1 MEFFRIQR
9 DIPFMKYA
17 KVTSFVSL
25 ATFLLAVFFLVW
37 KGLNLGVDFTGG
49 TVLEVRYAAPA
60 ELQKIRAQLAAHGYG
75 EASVQNFG
83 TARDV
88 LVRLPVKPGLTTAQV
103 SEAVMQVLRAQSPD
117 VTLQRVEFVGPQV
130 GQELLYDG
138 SLALLLVSIGIVIY
152 LWVRFEWQFAI
163 AAIAATL
170 HDVVII
176 IGMFAAFQWEFSLT
190 VLAAVLA
197 ILGYSVND
205 TVVVFD
211 RIRENF
217 RKMRKGTLAE
227 IIDNAITATL
237 SRTIMTHVTT
247 QMMVFS
253 VLFLGGEILFYF
265 ALALTIGIVVGT
277 YSSILVA
284 SPIVLWLGISREAF
298 IKPEKKQEAELL
310 P

>member
-1 MEFFRIQR
+1 MEFFRLQR

-17 KVTSFVSL
+17 KVTAFVSA
-25 ATFLLAVFFLVW
+25 ATFVLAVVFLVW
-37 KGLNLGVDFTGG
+37 RGLNLGVDFTGG
-49 TVLEVRYAAPA
+49 TVMEVRYGAAA
-60 ELQKIRAQLAAHGYG
+60 DIQKIREHLAANGHA

-83 TARDV
+83 TSRDV
-88 LVRLPVKPGLTTAQV
+88 LVRLPLKPGVTSAQL
-103 SEAVMQVLRAQSPD
+103 SEAVMAVLKRQSPD
-117 VTLQRVEFVGPQV
+117 ASLQRVEFVGPQV

-163 AAIAATL
+163 AAIVATF

-176 IGMFAAFQWEFSLT
+176 VGMFAAFQWEFSLT

-217 RKMRKGTLAE
+217 RKMRKGTPAE

-247 QMMVFS
+247 QIMVFAM
-253 VLFLGGEILFYF
+253 LFLGGEILFYF

-277 YSSILVA
+277 YSSVLVA
-284 SPIVLWLGISREAF
+284 SPIVMWLGISREDF
-298 IKPEKKQEAELL
+298 VKPEKKQEAELL

>member
-1 MEFFRIQR
+1 MEFFRIKR

-25 ATFLLAVFFLVW
+25 ATFILAVVFLFW

-49 TVLEVRYAAPA
+49 TVIEVRYGAPA
-60 ELQKIRAQLAAHGYG
+60 DIKKIREHLAANGFA

-83 TARDV
+83 TSRDV
-88 LVRLPVKPGLTTAQV
+88 LVRLPVKAGLTSAQL
-103 SEAVMQVLRAQSPD
+103 SGAVMQVLRGQSPD
-117 VTLQRVEFVGPQV
+117 ASLQRVEFVGPQV

-152 LWVRFEWQFAI
+152 LWVRFEWQFAV

-170 HDVVII
+170 HDVII
-176 IGMFAAFQWEFSLT
+176 IVGLFAAFQWEFSLT

-217 RKMRKGTLAE
+217 RKLRKGTPAQ

-237 SRTIMTHVTT
+237 SRTIMTHLTT
-247 QMMVFS
+247 QIMVFAM
-253 VLFLGGEILFYF
+253 LFLGGEILFYF

-277 YSSILVA
+277 YSSVLVA
-284 SPIVLWLGISREAF
+284 SPIVMWLGISREAF
-298 IKPEKKQEAELL
+298 VKPEKKQEAQLL